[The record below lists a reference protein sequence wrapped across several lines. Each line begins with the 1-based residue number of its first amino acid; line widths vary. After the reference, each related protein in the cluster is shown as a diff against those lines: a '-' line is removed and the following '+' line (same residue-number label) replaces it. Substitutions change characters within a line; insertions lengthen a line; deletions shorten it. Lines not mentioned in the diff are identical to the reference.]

1 MAGITLAQAQAQL
14 DTYLAAETAVLSSQS
29 YEIAGRKL
37 TRADL
42 DAIQRGVTLWNGRVV
57 ALTNHARGRSRSR
70 TVVVGG

>member
-1 MAGITLAQAQAQL
+1 MAGITQAQAQAQL

-42 DAIQRGVTLWNGRVV
+42 GTIQTGIALWNGRVIGL
-57 ALTNHARGRSRSR
+57 ANQARGRSRSR